1 MYYLLGLTITG
12 ALSGLAAGLI
22 GAGAEIL
29 IVPLLTI
36 FRLLPNLKNRIGTSL
51 FMLLPPIGIFA
62 AMEFY
67 NNNYVDIK
75 AALYLGL
82 IFTIFASVSSKFTL
96 KVSPILLRKIF
107 GIFTI
112 ISGIYI
118 YFSKESYIDKS

>member
-1 MYYLLGLTITG
+1 MNYLLGLTITG
-12 ALSGLAAGLI
+12 VLSGLAGGLI

-36 FRLLPNLKNRIGTSL
+36 FKILPSLKKSIGTSL

-62 AMEFY
+62 ALEYY
-67 NNNYVDIK
+67 NNDYVDVK

-82 IFTIFASVSSKFTL
+82 IFTIFAWISSRYTININQK
-96 KVSPILLRKIF
+96 LLQKIF

-112 ISGIYI
+112 AAGIYI
-118 YFSKESYIDKS
+118 YISKTL